1 MLVDQVKKMGFG
13 LGEASAFL
21 LAMKDTAT
29 TPAMAGFYIPPEL
42 LSYATGESV
51 KAETMPSEYR
61 DLLGGLNVDQLK
73 KVAAAF
79 ISPDGHS
86 IRYLIQNRPESI
98 QHCCHGPN

>member
-1 MLVDQVKKMGFG
+1 MGFG

>member
-73 KVAAAF
+73 K
-79 ISPDGHS
+79 S
-86 IRYLIQNRPESI
+86 RRPSFHPTATQYGI
-98 QHCCHGPN
+98 